1 MDDAV
6 VVREVW
12 TGEVRSLVWDGDDLL
27 DPVGGWRRWSPDG
40 KEHPRRRRG
49 YGRAYDR
56 AVTSP
61 SGRWTVVY
69 AERGTRG
76 VLLDGRRVVREI
88 RRDEHRAGQ
97 FDYPVCL
104 GMLADGREVLVHCPE
119 RYARLEVEDVATGER
134 LTTGERDPVGVFHSR
149 PAVSPG
155 GRWLVSAGWVW
166 TPAGV
171 AAVYDLLQALRDA
184 TVLDGR
190 GLLTH
195 WPMIDAE
202 ADSVCWL
209 DGDRLAVAT
218 GAHGGEP
225 EEDGEVDEDMELGQH
240 QLGVWS
246 FATGKWLYRHDLP
259 GPIGTVVACGEKV
272 LALYGHPRLFD
283 VRTGELLAQW
293 PELVTSRR
301 EGSYALAHEPTP
313 VAAVHPDGTRV
324 ALAVARGIAVI
335 RVT

>member
-6 VVREVW
+6 VIREVW
-12 TGEVRSLVWDGDDLL
+12 TGRVRSLVWDGDDLL

-40 KEHPRRRRG
+40 KEHLRRRRG

-69 AERGTRG
+69 AERGTRA
-76 VLLDGRRVVREI
+76 VLLDGRRVVREL
-88 RRDEHRAGQ
+88 RRDENRAAQ

-104 GMLADGREVLVHCPE
+104 GTLADGREVLVHCPE
-119 RYARLEVEDVATGER
+119 EYGRLEIEDVATGER
-134 LTTGERDPVGVFHSR
+134 LTKGERDPLGVFHSR
-149 PAVSPG
+149 PAISPG

-171 AAVYDLLQALRDA
+171 AAVYDLPRVLADPKE
-184 TVLDGR
+184 LDGR
-190 GLLTH
+190 GVLSH

-202 ADSVCWL
+202 AASVCWL
-209 DGDRLAVAT
+209 DDDRLAVAT
-218 GAHGGEP
+218 GAHGGEL
-225 EEDGEVDEDMELGQH
+225 EEDGQADEDMELGQH

-246 FATGKWLYRHDLP
+246 FPTGKWQYRHDLP
-259 GPIGTVVACGEKV
+259 GPLGTTVACGEAV

-283 VRTGELLAQW
+283 IRTGELVAQW
-293 PELVTSRR
+293 PELPMPRR
-301 EGSYALAHEPTP
+301 EGSYGGTKEPTP

-324 ALAVARGIAVI
+324 ALAVPRGIAVI
-335 RVT
+335 RVP